1 MSCVVFT
8 CNFLLISHYGKIF
21 EEDIFVDRVALDMA
35 FKELTKNFCK
45 KEKNN
50 SPNRDSQSKEAD

>member
-1 MSCVVFT
+1 MSSVVFV
-8 CNFLLISHYGKIF
+8 CNLLLISHYGKIF
-21 EEDIFVDRVALDMA
+21 EEDILVDRVALDMA

-50 SPNRDSQSKEAD
+50 SPNKNSQS